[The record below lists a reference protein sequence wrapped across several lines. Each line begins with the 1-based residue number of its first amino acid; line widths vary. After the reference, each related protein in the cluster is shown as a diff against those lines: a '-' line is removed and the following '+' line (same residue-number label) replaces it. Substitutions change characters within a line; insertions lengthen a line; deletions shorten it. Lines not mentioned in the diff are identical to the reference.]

1 MILRVD
7 LMLQRSFVKNL
18 LKETNDALVCI
29 SYAVPL
35 MVQIRRI
42 KRQQY
47 FFIKILVKLALKR
60 TKVEYSPSTFIFAD
74 TFLILVE

>member
-35 MVQIRRI
+35 MVQIWRI

-60 TKVEYSPSTFIFAD
+60 TKVEDSPSTFIFAD
-74 TFLILVE
+74 TFLGFRT